1 MNSNDYLDNC
11 ARVHTDLT
19 DYQKILEKI
28 DHLRE
33 KILKISHIN
42 PQLLL
47 TENRKDVEYRVNFLH
62 SVLEQNQK
70 PQNTL
75 YYQFVSDQDRKLVLT
90 NDEMTNTFL
99 KLTNNIKQNGIEIP
113 LIIGKYNSKYVKT
126 YHNYKGNK
134 HWKKYENKTG
144 YQIIDGAHRLS
155 LALFLKLDSVPVKIY
170 NPLFFKIP
178 DFTEYICK
186 KEKEYNKNIEF

>member
-1 MNSNDYLDNC
+1 MSIVSSVFSLDYPNY
-11 ARVHTDLT
+11 R
-19 DYQKILEKI
+19 ILEYFAKNG
-28 DHLRE
+28 
-33 KILKISHIN
+33 KS
-42 PQLLL
+42 
-47 TENRKDVEYRVNFLH
+47 NR
-62 SVLEQNQK
+62 NQ
-70 PQNTL
+70 
-75 YYQFVSDQDRKLVLT
+75 V
-90 NDEMTNTFL
+90 
-99 KLTNNIKQNGIEIP
+99 
-113 LIIGKYNSKYVKT
+113 GKYNSKYVKT